1 MIIGEDCAFWW
12 YRSVYYFQAE
22 AVVLTLRDLF
32 QIIFER
38 KKKEMEEAK
47 KQQTEGTTEEKPNPN
62 GKIIFL
68 VYVIHHAVKCF
79 LKVLRFPLPIKLIA
93 II

>member
-68 VYVIHHAVKCF
+68 VYVKCF